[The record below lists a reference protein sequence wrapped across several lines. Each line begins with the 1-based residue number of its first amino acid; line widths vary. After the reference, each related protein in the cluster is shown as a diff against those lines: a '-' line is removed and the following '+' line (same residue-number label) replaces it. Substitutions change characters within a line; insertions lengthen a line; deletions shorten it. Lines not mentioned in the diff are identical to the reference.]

1 MNKQKQISVL
11 HVTYNDVL
19 GGAAR
24 YVTRLHNS
32 LLKFNIDSKILV
44 LSKDSDNPRTIA
56 SNKNKLKKGFSS
68 SIDKLPLLFYK
79 ERKLKFSP
87 GLYNDFVTSQIEEI
101 NPDIVHLHWINNG
114 LISISSLAKIKQPI
128 VWSVLDMWPFTGG
141 CHYDN
146 WCERFTKECGKCPVL
161 ISEKENDLS
170 KKVLKRKI
178 KVFNKVDFT
187 VVAISNW
194 IKECVERST
203 AMGDKEVKV
212 IHPSLDLNLFRPIDK
227 KFCRDLFN
235 LPKDKKL
242 ILFGAVNST
251 SDKRKGFSQLI
262 GALKKITDKV
272 LLDNTELVVFGA
284 TNADFEKEL
293 KMKVNFV
300 GRLASGYGSFD
311 DSSLSALYSA
321 TDLTITPSLQ
331 EAFGQVAIESLACG
345 VPVVAFES
353 TGIDDIITHKE
364 DGYLA
369 NHNDTSDLLNGVMW
383 GLENSNKENIK
394 ENTINKTKQK
404 FDDRITAIQMIDVY
418 KNKMIKK

>member
-1 MNKQKQISVL
+1 MSEQKQISVL

-44 LSKDSDNPRTIA
+44 LNRESDNPRTIP
-56 SNKNKLKKGFSS
+56 SRKNKVKKALSS
-68 SIDKLPLLFYK
+68 PIDKLPLIFYK

-87 GLYNDFVTSQIEEI
+87 GLFNDYVTSQIEEI

-114 LISISSLAKIKQPI
+114 LMSIKAIEKIKQPI

-141 CHYDN
+141 CHYDD

-161 ISEKENDLS
+161 ISNKENDLS
-170 KKVLKRKI
+170 RKVIKRKI

-203 AMGDKEVKV
+203 VMGDKDVKV
-212 IHPSLDLNLFRPIDK
+212 IHPSLDLDLFRPIEK
-227 KFCRDLFN
+227 EFCRDLFN

-251 SDKRKGFSQLI
+251 SDKRKGFSQLL
-262 GALKKITDKV
+262 GALKKITDKD
-272 LLDNTELVVFGA
+272 LLENTELVVFGA
-284 TNADFEKEL
+284 TTSDFENEL
-293 KMKVNFV
+293 NMKVNFV
-300 GRLASGYGSFD
+300 GRLTSGYGPFD

-321 TDLTITPSLQ
+321 TDLTIAPSLQ

-345 VPVVAFES
+345 VPVIAFES
-353 TGIDDIITHKE
+353 TGIDDIISHKE

-369 NHNDTSDLLNGVMW
+369 KHNNTSDLLNGILW
-383 GLENSNKENIK
+383 GLENSNNTIIK
-394 ENTINKTKQK
+394 ENTIKKTKLM

-418 KNKMIKK
+418 KNKMI